1 MAKRIWSE
9 GELEA
14 LLLQV
19 FDGDEEMVIVELAKK
34 RKVFT
39 GCCTYNYLEIGES
52 PDPIPP
58 CPKPKPKPPK

>member
-1 MAKRIWSE
+1 MANRMTPE
-9 GELEA
+9 ELQE
-14 LLLQV
+14 LLDLA
-19 FDGDEEMVIVELAKK
+19 FSDGDEVEVSRMAKQ